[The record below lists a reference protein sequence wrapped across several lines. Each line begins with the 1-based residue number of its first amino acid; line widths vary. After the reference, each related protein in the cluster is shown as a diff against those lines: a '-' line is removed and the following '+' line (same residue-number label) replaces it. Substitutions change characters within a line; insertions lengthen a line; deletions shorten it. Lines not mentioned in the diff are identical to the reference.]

1 MRNLALL
8 LVAACSSKSS
18 APPPAQGSAGSAVE
32 KPAPKK
38 QPPIPAPSAIKET
51 KPIDL
56 PDTDITELQLAPT
69 DPPVGQGKVVGIFWR
84 SEQHGP
90 ERRVADMVRER
101 GRAHPSVIGI
111 VCRVESYNLYSVETF
126 DIERAFE
133 KGQHGVYWSPYP
145 FAIEPELCEVRFLD
159 DKRAT
164 FASACYRAGNMTVGP
179 CPEGSFPPPKLDP
192 GQVLDIQGATV
203 TAFEGGVRIKALYTV
218 AAPLEHVSFDATCD
232 GVKTT
237 PTTEEA
243 SDIPLAELRP
253 GETTAGEQEMRV
265 DKKLAKSR
273 PDKCELRAS
282 VKGKRLA
289 TFCIAEGQTDRGP
302 CPR

>member
-1 MRNLALL
+1 MRTLALL

-18 APPPAQGSAGSAVE
+18 PPPPAQGSAGSAVE

-84 SEQHGP
+84 SKQQVE
-90 ERRVADMVRER
+90 
-101 GRAHPSVIGI
+101 IGI

-159 DKRAT
+159 AKGAT
-164 FASACYRAGNMTVGP
+164 FASACYRAGNMTAGP
-179 CPEGSFPPPKLDP
+179 CPDKSFPPPKLDP

-232 GVKTT
+232 GVKTK
-237 PTTEEA
+237 PTTEET
-243 SDIPLAELRP
+243 SVIPLAELRP
-253 GETTAGEQEMRV
+253 GETTSGTLTMDV
-265 DKKLAKSR
+265 DKTIAKER
-273 PDKCELRAS
+273 PDTCELHAS
-282 VKGKRLA
+282 QNGKRLA